1 MSEEKSIIIYC
12 DSNIYLDY
20 FGSRKDRFRDLGEFA
35 FQIFRRTL
43 DCEFKLVL
51 SDWLLYELK
60 NHMHMDKLKDFLEEF
75 KKKNKIIKIY
85 KTDEDI
91 AKAKQLANHFQDVLH
106 QLLAKKANAKYLI
119 TRNIQDYIMMEGLE
133 VKFPEN
139 I

>member
-1 MSEEKSIIIYC
+1 MVKIYC
-12 DSNIYLDY
+12 DTNILLDY

-43 DCEFKLVL
+43 DCEFELII

-60 NHMHMDKLKDFLEEF
+60 NYVPPEKLKDFLEEF
-75 KKKNKIIKIY
+75 KKKNKIIKIN

-91 AKAKQLANHFQDVLH
+91 KKAKEISSHFQDILH
-106 QLLAKKANAKYLI
+106 QLLAKKAGAKYLL
-119 TRNIQDYIMMEGLE
+119 TRDIQGYVMMEGLE

>member
-1 MSEEKSIIIYC
+1 MVRIYC
-12 DSNIYLDY
+12 DTNIFLDY

-43 DCEFKLVL
+43 DCEFELII

-60 NHMHMDKLKDFLEEF
+60 NYVPPEKLKEFLEEF
-75 KKKNKIIKIY
+75 KKKNKIIKIN

-91 AKAKQLANHFQDVLH
+91 KKAKEISSHFQDILH
-106 QLLAKKANAKYLI
+106 QLLAKKAGAKYLL
-119 TRNIQDYIMMEGLE
+119 TRDIQGYVVMEGLE
-133 VKFPEN
+133 IKFPEN